1 MTTGSLY
8 ENDSTY
14 MNGDGTSTLSVVIIC
29 ISAASAG
36 LTFGYDVGVS
46 G

>member
-1 MTTGSLY
+1 MTVGSMF
-8 ENDSTY
+8 ENDSAY
-14 MNGDGTSTLSVVIIC
+14 RNGDGTLTLSVVIIC